1 MEGKIS
7 PDGKSVEFSLLDVA
21 GGTQRGF
28 MKRMVFTMIDA
39 NHHTG
44 ELTYIQPD
52 GKPLQ
57 ARGDFQRT
65 K

>member
-1 MEGKIS
+1 
-7 PDGKSVEFSLLDVA
+7 
-21 GGTQRGF
+21 

-44 ELTYIQPD
+44 ELTYILPD
-52 GKPLQ
+52 SKPLQ
-57 ARGDFQRT
+57 AHGEFQRT